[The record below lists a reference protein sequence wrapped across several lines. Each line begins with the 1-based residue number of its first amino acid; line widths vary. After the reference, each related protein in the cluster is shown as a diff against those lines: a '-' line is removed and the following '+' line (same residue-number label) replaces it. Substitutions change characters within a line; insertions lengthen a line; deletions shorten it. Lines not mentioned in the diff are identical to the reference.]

1 MALHQAG
8 DAMIT
13 PTIRCPAAGASGAS
27 AAAAGGGGASYNS
40 DVDGDT
46 DTEHFDTQVD
56 HHGSEIGSAD
66 DENMHLC
73 FDCNRILIH
82 EGEQNCG
89 CK

>member
-1 MALHQAG
+1 
-8 DAMIT
+8 MIT
-13 PTIRCPAAGASGAS
+13 PTIRRPAAGTAGAS
-27 AAAAGGGGASYNS
+27 AAAAGGATSPYNS

-46 DTEHFDTQVD
+46 DTEHFDTQGD
-56 HHGSEIGSAD
+56 HHVSEIGSAD

-82 EGEQNCG
+82 EDEQNCG